1 MLLWLGDRSSY
12 LAMLSAFVVIPL
24 GMGLAVPAMT
34 TSVLASVE
42 RERAGTGTAALNA
55 ARQTGGV
62 IGVAAF
68 GTLLEP
74 SRIVGGMHAASL
86 AAAGL
91 LLSARWWRGGACQ
104 RPTQAPRRIT
114 PIAVTPRT
122 AAALPRP
129 HLSGLWASAPGRAGH
144 LFTL

>member
-12 LAMLSAFVVIPL
+12 LAMLPAFVVIPM

-42 RERAGTGTAALNA
+42 RERAGIGTAALNA

-68 GTLLEP
+68 GTLLGP

-91 LLSARWWRGGACQ
+91 LLSAAVVAWRGVPAVHTGAQ
-104 RPTQAPRRIT
+104 VNRADSSDPTHSPSA
-114 PIAVTPRT
+114 
-122 AAALPRP
+122 
-129 HLSGLWASAPGRAGH
+129 ASAPS
-144 LFTL
+144 